1 MKQAPGRV
9 AGRLSRSAET
19 ASGFGEGVLVG
30 GDRLVHG
37 LVRCQV
43 VVFLLKLAIEPIGE
57 VAHRI
62 GDNGLGIADDL
73 DRSRTVPRH
82 RDRHGENVIVIA
94 AMRDLGAQLVEILS
108 LRRLHGQIGHDRHEA
123 VANDQSL
130 QIGRDHTLSI
140 GQNQT
145 ASIAGDLNLNVGGAH
160 SRTVTGDDRVTV
172 SQGNQS
178 VVVARGKQEV
188 QVLAAGQYT
197 TVNNDIVTVSQ
208 TGGVSVKAATSVVL
222 DAPTILL
229 RANDSNFIMVSQG
242 QIVIEGAET
251 FINPRE
257 NAPET

>member
-1 MKQAPGRV
+1 MV
-9 AGRLSRSAET
+9 
-19 ASGFGEGVLVG
+19 
-30 GDRLVHG
+30 
-37 LVRCQV
+37 
-43 VVFLLKLAIEPIGE
+43 
-57 VAHRI
+57 
-62 GDNGLGIADDL
+62 
-73 DRSRTVPRH
+73 
-82 RDRHGENVIVIA
+82 
-94 AMRDLGAQLVEILS
+94 
-108 LRRLHGQIGHDRHEA
+108 GHD
-123 VANDQSL
+123 
-130 QIGRDHTLSI
+130 HTISV

-145 ASIAGDLNLNVGGAH
+145 ANIAGDLGLSVGGAH

-229 RANDSNFIMVSQG
+229 RANDRNFIMVTQG